1 MAREPKKARGRPR
14 TFDRERTVAIAM
26 DCYWREGLEGVSMNE
41 VCRRAGVS
49 KPGLYREFGG
59 EDGLMEAA
67 LLQYRSLAT
76 VQVLALLASGQPFA
90 QVLEMML
97 TAMTQV
103 GDLPVGCLLTMMRSA
118 PGRLGPATRAR
129 VEAVTL
135 ELRAAYEAWFRQGLS
150 RGEVEPSVSPVL
162 AAHVIDTQFSTVFLQ
177 MSLGQDPGL
186 VRAQAQLALKS
197 LLRATPSS
205 EAPSPAAAALPR
217 RRPRRA
223 TKDKL
228 GGEP

>member
-1 MAREPKKARGRPR
+1 
-14 TFDRERTVAIAM
+14 
-26 DCYWREGLEGVSMNE
+26 L
-41 VCRRAGVS
+41 
-49 KPGLYREFGG
+49 
-59 EDGLMEAA
+59 
-67 LLQYRSLAT
+67 LAT
-76 VQVLALLASGQPFA
+76 VQVLALLASGQPFP

-118 PGRLGPATRAR
+118 PGRLGAATRAR

-150 RGEVEPSVSPVL
+150 RGEVEPTVAPAL

-177 MSLGQDPGL
+177 MSLGQDPAL

-197 LLRATPSS
+197 LLRAIPGG
-205 EAPSPAAAALPR
+205 EAPSRAAAPSR
-217 RRPRRA
+217 RQIRRA
-223 TKDKL
+223 TRIKP
-228 GGEP
+228 GGAP